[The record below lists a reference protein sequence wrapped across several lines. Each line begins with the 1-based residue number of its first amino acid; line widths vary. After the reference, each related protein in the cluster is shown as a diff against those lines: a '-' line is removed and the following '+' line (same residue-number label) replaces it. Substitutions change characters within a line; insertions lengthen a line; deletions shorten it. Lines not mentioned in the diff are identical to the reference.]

1 MISWSHYAV
10 IFDIFGSFLIGILFF
25 LIFSSVWHNRVFA
38 MDSYMI
44 LLDFNIVI
52 ISITNIFSIYQL
64 QCIIFY
70 LSYFSIDEKNLKFL
84 FLL

>member
-1 MISWSHYAV
+1 MTSWSHYAV
-10 IFDIFGSFLIGILFF
+10 IFDLFGSFLIGILF
-25 LIFSSVWHNRVFA
+25 LVIFSSIWQNRVFD

-52 ISITNIFSIYQL
+52 ISITNIFSIHQL
-64 QCIIFY
+64 QCRIVY
-70 LSYFSIDEKNLKFL
+70 LSYFSVDEKNKFL